1 MSRFV
6 QRGFTLIELLVAI
19 SVLAILAGMAMP
31 MVGLAKRTAARKNT
45 ESLLAKV
52 ETGLRLFKVDMSI
65 YPFQDH
71 PTTAAAFP
79 AADNRLGWALA
90 HDLTVAERADLDDD
104 LAKARKAYGP
114 GGAHAL
120 AMSDIDPVVGTYTPD
135 LRTHAGAVNR
145 LATERATL
153 AILSGNTSVKG
164 LRNKPTTSV
173 ITGAK
178 SSGYASDYI
187 GSDLAREQLQGE
199 RVVDLFR
206 QPLVY
211 ICPVIPPMRRIIPA
225 DTDRPIDIDYY
236 GLTASGRK
244 ATTSLASDMR
254 DTAPQRLR
262 FRYELLSAGPDRAIQ
277 PQRDEAANR
286 DNLVLGE
293 IRGEL
298 Q

>member
-1 MSRFV
+1 MSSSV
-6 QRGFTLIELLVAI
+6 HRGFTLIELLVAI

-31 MVGLAKRTAARKNT
+31 VVGLAKRTAARKNT

-65 YPFQDH
+65 YPFQEH
-71 PTTAAAFP
+71 PTAAAFP

-120 AMSDIDPVVGTYTPD
+120 TVANVDPVVGTYAPD
-135 LRTHAGAVNR
+135 QRTHAGAVNR
-145 LATERATL
+145 LGTERATL
-153 AILSGNTSVKG
+153 AILAGYTAVAG

-178 SSGYASDYI
+178 SSGYASDYLR
-187 GSDLAREQLQGE
+187 SDLTREQLQGDC
-199 RVVDLFR
+199 VVDLFR

-211 ICPVIPPMRRIIPA
+211 ICPVIPPMRRLIPA
-225 DTDRPIDIDYY
+225 DTDRPVDIEYY
-236 GLTASGRK
+236 GLAARGRL

-262 FRYELLSAGPDRAIQ
+262 FRYELISAGPDRAIR
-277 PQRDEAANR
+277 PQRDDPANR

>member
-1 MSRFV
+1 MSRFTL
-6 QRGFTLIELLVAI
+6 RGFTLIEVLVAI
-19 SVLAILAGMAMP
+19 SVLAILAGLGMP

-52 ETGLRLFKVDMSI
+52 ETGLRLFKVDMHV

-71 PTTAAAFP
+71 PASAATFP

-104 LAKARKAYGP
+104 LAKARNAYGP

-120 AMSDIDPVVGTYTPD
+120 ALTDIDPALGSNVAEKSM
-135 LRTHAGAVNR
+135 HAGTINR

-153 AILSGNTSVKG
+153 AILSGHTSVTG
-164 LRNKPTTSV
+164 LRNRPSNPV

-199 RVVDLFR
+199 
-206 QPLVY
+206 
-211 ICPVIPPMRRIIPA
+211 
-225 DTDRPIDIDYY
+225 
-236 GLTASGRK
+236 S
-244 ATTSLASDMR
+244 
-254 DTAPQRLR
+254 
-262 FRYELLSAGPDRAIQ
+262 
-277 PQRDEAANR
+277 
-286 DNLVLGE
+286 NLVIDDRRYGHHKQQHAKRKL
-293 IRGEL
+293 
-298 Q
+298 